1 MKARVQNNGQS
12 CIAAKRFTV
21 HTDIYDAFA
30 ARFVELID
38 TLTVGDPTDPA
49 TDVGPLATALGRADV
64 EELVD
69 HAIADGATIMC
80 RGKHLDGPGWF
91 YPPTVDTDITRD
103 MQIYTAEV
111 LVLLRRRTERPIS
124 TKQSRSRTER
134 PSASG
139 PTPGPPMKQ
148 SNGGPS
154 TTSTP
159 DRSSST
165 E

>member
-1 MKARVQNNGQS
+1 MKARVQNNGPS
-12 CIAAKRFTV
+12 CIAAKRLIV

-30 ARFVELID
+30 ARFVELLD

-49 TDVGPLATALGRADV
+49 TDVGPLATALGRA
-64 EELVD
+64 
-69 HAIADGATIMC
+69 ATMMG
-80 RGKHLDGPGWF
+80 RGKQLDGPGWF

-148 SNGGPS
+148 SNGATS

-159 DRSSST
+159 DRSFINGMTVSYP
-165 E
+165 